1 MLFSVLIQS
10 FGCNSPEELVNG
22 VDLLSVKDNGRSFLS
37 SSLEAEQRLLRQMG
51 WNETEEDEYVITE
64 DDKKEFQK
72 LTNQVWLKA
81 FLNVYPTW
89 KRCLLSFDWLKAT
102 SMRKSVRI
110 RLTIQHQFAR
120 LAH

>member
-1 MLFSVLIQS
+1 M
-10 FGCNSPEELVNG
+10 VNG

-72 LTNQVWLKA
+72 LTNQVSLKVITLRTLALWLC
-81 FLNVYPTW
+81 FLNSS
-89 KRCLLSFDWLKAT
+89 LLSLALKENVNFDLSTVYAC
-102 SMRKSVRI
+102 
-110 RLTIQHQFAR
+110 
-120 LAH
+120 